1 MLDLDY
7 DELRSMSGG
16 DIYEPRVGTTGSF
29 MRAAANLTLNRIES
43 RI

>member
-7 DELRSMSGG
+7 DELRAMGG
-16 DIYEPRVGTTGSF
+16 NDINEPRGSF
-29 MRAAANLTLNRIES
+29 LSGFVSQAANITLNRIES

>member
-7 DELRSMSGG
+7 DELRAMGG
-16 DIYEPRVGTTGSF
+16 NDIYEPRRSELAGSI
-29 MRAAANLTLNRIES
+29 MKAANITLNRIES

>member
-7 DELRSMSGG
+7 DELRTMGG
-16 DIYEPRVGTTGSF
+16 NDIYEPRDSIASSVKQ
-29 MRAAANLTLNRIES
+29 AASITLNRIES